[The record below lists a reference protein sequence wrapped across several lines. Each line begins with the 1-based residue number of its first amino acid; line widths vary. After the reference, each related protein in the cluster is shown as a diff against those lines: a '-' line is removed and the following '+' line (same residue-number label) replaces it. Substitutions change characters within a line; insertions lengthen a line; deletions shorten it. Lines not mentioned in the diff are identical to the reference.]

1 MKRCSTLVLPLFL
14 LFACRKQY
22 EAPVPNIAWNDFDSP
37 AALRLPNEAGQNI
50 EGVYSLQSGSPYFG
64 SNAAAKWSYTAEG
77 TDTTYNLSFFCERDA
92 SYFICE
98 GKQKDSVI
106 LLNGYWRRLVGTE
119 TGRIRLTIDKANG
132 GAKILSGVPLLP
144 SDKIII
150 TGSYGNGEA
159 EPTLPIELDYTRP
172 LYRAKPLEIVVHRG
186 GGRTSDL
193 LPASENSAEIV
204 KLASRFGATGIEI
217 DMRLTRDGVPIIY
230 HDGTLNE
237 RLIQKNGMVGP
248 IEDYTYAQ
256 LYTLVRLING
266 EHIPT
271 LREVLNTV
279 VYKTPL
285 QFVWLDTKYYGDMKI
300 ERDLQAE
307 FMQKAAAIGRTLNIY
322 IGIPDRDVLSNF
334 KKLPNYQNIPSV
346 NELSREEVAEVNS
359 AIWGPRFTLGLQN
372 TEVGEE
378 QAQGRKAF
386 VWTLD
391 EPQDIQEFI
400 NNGRFDGILS
410 NYPSAVA
417 YSYYAKQ

>member
-1 MKRCSTLVLPLFL
+1 MNRCFFLALLFL
-14 LFACRKQY
+14 VACRKQY
-22 EAPVPNIAWNDFDSP
+22 EAPVPDLAWDAFDSP
-37 AALRLPNEAGQNI
+37 LALRLQDSAGVNMQ
-50 EGVYSLQSGSPYFG
+50 GVYSLQSGSPYFG
-64 SNAAAKWSYTAEG
+64 ANAVAKWTYNAEG
-77 TDTTYNLSFFCERDA
+77 TDTTYYLSFFCETDA

-98 GKQKDSVI
+98 GKQKDSTI

-119 TGRIRLTIDKANG
+119 TGRIRLTIDKNSG
-132 GAKILSGVPLLP
+132 GAKLLSGSPLLP
-144 SDKIII
+144 TDKIVIA
-150 TGSYGNGEA
+150 GNYGNGEA
-159 EPTLPIELDYTRP
+159 VPDQPIELSYVRGLST
-172 LYRAKPLEIVVHRG
+172 AKPMEIIVHRG

-193 LPASENSAEIV
+193 LPASENSVEIV
-204 KLASRFGATGIEI
+204 KMASRFGATGIEI
-217 DMRLTRDGVPIIY
+217 DVRMTSDGIPIIY

-248 IEDYTYAQ
+248 IENYSYAQ

-279 VYKTPL
+279 VYNTPL
-285 QFVWLDTKYYGDMKI
+285 DFVWLDTKYIGNMKVM
-300 ERDLQAE
+300 RDFQVE
-307 FMQKAAAIGRTLNIY
+307 FSQKAAAIGRTLQIN
-322 IGIPDRDVLSNF
+322 IGIPDRDVLGNF
-334 KKLPNYQNIPSV
+334 KKLPNFQTIPSV
-346 NELSREEVAEVNS
+346 NELTREEVAETNS
-359 AIWGPRFTLGLQN
+359 PVWAPRFTLGLQN

-391 EPQDIQEFI
+391 KPEDIQNFV

-417 YSYYAKQ
+417 YFHYAKQ